1 MADEYTDV
9 LRKAGLRVTAA
20 RVAVLRTLDQQS
32 HLDADQIRNAVRE
45 RLGSISGQ
53 AVYDA
58 LNGMTEA
65 GILRRVEPAGVRA
78 RYEFNLR
85 DNHHHIVCRGCG
97 KMDDVPCVSGEVPC
111 ITSAQLPRGWKLD
124 QAEVIYWG
132 YCPVCQTDLGR
143 QSA

>member
-1 MADEYTDV
+1 MADENTYV

-20 RVAVLRTLDQQS
+20 RVAVLRTLNERS
-32 HLDADQIRNAVRE
+32 HLDADQIRDSVRE

-65 GILRRVEPAGVRA
+65 GVLRRIEPAGVRA
-78 RYEFNLR
+78 RYEFDLR

-97 KMDDVPCVSGEVPC
+97 KMEDVPCVTEHAPC
-111 ITSAQLPRGWKLD
+111 INPGELPDSWKLVE
-124 QAEVIYWG
+124 AEVIYWG
-132 YCPVCQTDLGR
+132 YCPEC
-143 QSA
+143 S